1 MGQEKIPMTKKRT
14 EFLATYGDLDNTEML
29 REILFAQSL
38 QIEKQERIRYNLS
51 ILVWW
56 VVGLP
61 ILYFIIMLFF
71 GRLGTLLY

>member
-14 EFLATYGDLDNTEML
+14 EFLATYGDLDNTKML

-38 QIEKQERIRYNLS
+38 QIEKLERIRYNLS

-56 VVGLP
+56 LVGLP
-61 ILYFIIMLFF
+61 ILYFITIFFF
-71 GRLGTLLY
+71 GNLATLIY